1 MAPDI
6 EGTVE
11 KIIFIEQNKHFII
24 IIALDMGIIGC
35 LVQLIVII
43 INVFNFFS
51 KYQAIVWSQKFPD

>member
-24 IIALDMGIIGC
+24 IIAPDMGIIGC
-35 LVQLIVII
+35 LVQLIAELQI
-43 INVFNFFS
+43 
-51 KYQAIVWSQKFPD
+51 KPK